1 MKKIA
6 PLTKTRGLGIL
17 IIDTKPLFLVEVIMV
32 EIAKRVIEIA
42 IIKDLYEQNILTKD
56 EMNLAI
62 SEIKKMSKKGESE
75 LCDL

>member
-1 MKKIA
+1 
-6 PLTKTRGLGIL
+6 
-17 IIDTKPLFLVEVIMV
+17 MV